1 MKLYT
6 YFRSSA
12 AYRVRIALALKGLSW
27 TPELVHMLRGGGEQ
41 HAPGYD
47 DIHPQ
52 RLVPVL
58 EDQGN
63 LLIQS
68 MAICEYLE
76 ETCPT
81 PALLPADPVVRAY
94 VRSIANAVACEI
106 HPLNNLRVLK
116 YITTMLGHS
125 DTEKTAWIRH
135 WIADGFAALEA
146 IIAGSKLSGDFACGD
161 TPGLADA
168 FLVPQIYN
176 ARRFNCDMSSNPT
189 LTRIDRN
196 CNERPEFR
204 TAHPDAQG
212 DVNAA

>member
-27 TPELVHMLRGGGEQ
+27 TPEPVHMLRGGGEQ
-41 HAPGYD
+41 HAPGYSA
-47 DIHPQ
+47 IHPQ

-58 EDQGN
+58 EDQGE

-68 MAICEYLE
+68 IAICEYLE
-76 ETCPT
+76 ETHPT
-81 PALLPADPVVRAY
+81 PPLLPADPVARAY

-116 YITTMLGHS
+116 YVTSTLGHS
-125 DTEKTAWIRH
+125 DEERTAWIRH

-146 IIAGSKLSGDFACGD
+146 IIAGAKLSGSFPAGD
-161 TPGLADA
+161 HGPSRLDA
-168 FLVPQIYN
+168 VSQ
-176 ARRFNCDMSSNPT
+176 
-189 LTRIDRN
+189 
-196 CNERPEFR
+196 
-204 TAHPDAQG
+204 
-212 DVNAA
+212 AASLLR

>member
-12 AYRVRIALALKGLSW
+12 AYRVRIALALKALSW
-27 TPELVHMLRGGGEQ
+27 TPEPVHMLRGGGEQ
-41 HAPGYD
+41 HAPGYSA
-47 DIHPQ
+47 IHPQ

-58 EDQGN
+58 EDEGE

-68 MAICEYLE
+68 IAICEYLE
-76 ETCPT
+76 ETHPT
-81 PALLPADPVVRAY
+81 PPLLPADPVARAY

-116 YITTMLGHS
+116 YVTSTLGHS
-125 DTEKTAWIRH
+125 DEERTAWIHH

-146 IIAGSKLSGDFACGD
+146 IIAGSKRSGSFACGD
-161 TPGLADA
+161 TPGLAEA

-176 ARRFNCDMSSNPT
+176 ARRFNCDMSAYPT
-189 LTRIDRN
+189 LMHIDRN

-204 TAHPDAQG
+204 AAHPDAQV
-212 DVNAA
+212 DANAA

>member
-41 HAPGYD
+41 HAPGYGT
-47 DIHPQ
+47 IHPQ

-58 EDQGN
+58 EDQGK

-81 PALLPADPVVRAY
+81 PPLLPADPAERAY
-94 VRSIANAVACEI
+94 VRSIAGAIACEI

-116 YITTMLGHS
+116 YITTTLGHS
-125 DTEKTAWIRH
+125 DEEKTVWIRR
-135 WIADGFAALEA
+135 WIADGFAALET

-161 TPGLADA
+161 MPGLADA

-176 ARRFNCDMSSNPT
+176 AKRFNCDISGYPT
-189 LTRIDRN
+189 LIRIDRN
-196 CNERPEFR
+196 CNDRPEFR
-204 TAHPDAQG
+204 IAHPDVQG
-212 DVNAA
+212 DANAA